1 MRKNYFLS
9 LTFLFLANLMFAQ
22 TTLFQESFETGNSGV
37 TSETCNDGFNDFFTR
52 TDGSDI
58 SSSYSVTGQ
67 DGSFF
72 FAAMDIDGDCTS
84 ATQTLE
90 FNDIDI
96 TGATN
101 LNLAI
106 LLAEDDDGA
115 NQDWDSSD
123 TFTIEYDIDN
133 SGTFTN
139 LLTVTGTGTNTE
151 PLVDGST
158 PLTSVFTEFVKSITG
173 TGTEIDIRLTF
184 TLNSGDEDIAVD
196 NIRVIDGAVTSPPS
210 LAISSPSDNTTFS
223 PETTSVD
230 VAISVSNFNVAAG
243 GTGDGYVTYSVNSGM
258 AVNKFDTSDISLTS
272 LTSGNYAVTV
282 ELVDN
287 AGASLSPAVSA
298 TVNFTIASYTQV
310 ADLAA
315 LRAGTEGDYYEVT
328 GEVVMSYN
336 TGNSRNQKYIQ
347 DGSAGILIDDSAG
360 TITTTY
366 NVYDGITG
374 LKGRLGSFNDVAQ
387 FVPAEDPGVASSTG
401 NTITPEVVT
410 LADFEASWNNY
421 ESELITIQNVIF
433 TDGGGTFAASQN
445 YEITSGAT
453 TSTFRTNFSGAD
465 YIGTTIPSSGVDMTV
480 IGGEFRGDP
489 QVTAIELAGLVLGV
503 KQNDIEGFAVYPN
516 PVNAKTFKLTTAS
529 FTTKTVQIFNVLGK
543 EVYNTK
549 VNGVNND
556 IDVSTLNSGIYILK
570 VVEEEKT
577 ASKKLIIK

>member
-101 LNLAI
+101 LNLAV

-230 VAISVSNFNVAAG
+230 VALSVSNFNVAAG

-549 VNGVNND
+549 INGVNND

-570 VVEEEKT
+570 VVEGEKV

>member
-230 VAISVSNFNVAAG
+230 VALSVSNFNVAAG